1 MTLNSQ
7 FLTKDPEDN
16 VVTKET
22 KVTKDLP
29 ERTERRANPDL
40 KDLLAHLV
48 PKVLWDKMEKKVATE
63 KPENPEPMPNTALAH
78 PEMEVIME
86 AVVAAVVLVA
96 VELGT
101 MDVVVFKLRIY
112 NL

>member
-1 MTLNSQ
+1 
-7 FLTKDPEDN
+7 

-29 ERTERRANPDL
+29 ERMERRASLDL

-48 PKVLWDKMEKKVATE
+48 PKVLWDKTEKKVATE

-78 PEMEVIME
+78 PEMEVITE
-86 AVVAAVVLVA
+86 AVVAAVAFLVA
-96 VELGT
+96 AELGT
-101 MDVVVFKLRIY
+101 MDVVVSKLHTH